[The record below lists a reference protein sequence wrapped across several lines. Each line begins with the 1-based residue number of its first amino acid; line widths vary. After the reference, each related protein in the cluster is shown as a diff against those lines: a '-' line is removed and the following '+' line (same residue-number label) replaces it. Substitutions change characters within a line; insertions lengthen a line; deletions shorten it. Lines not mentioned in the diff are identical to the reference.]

1 MSNINSKKALTR
13 NYVRGII
20 DLTKGGNIMKEML
33 KSKTIL
39 LFIVIMLGF
48 ILFSNP
54 STKLEDD
61 KVNESYLSYN
71 IK

>member
-1 MSNINSKKALTR
+1 
-13 NYVRGII
+13 
-20 DLTKGGNIMKEML
+20 MKEML